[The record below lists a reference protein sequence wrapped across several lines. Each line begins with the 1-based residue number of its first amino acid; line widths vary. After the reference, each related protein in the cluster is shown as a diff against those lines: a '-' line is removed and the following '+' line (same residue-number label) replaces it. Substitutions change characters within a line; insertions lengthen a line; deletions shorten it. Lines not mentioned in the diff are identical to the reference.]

1 MDIIDQT
8 TNELAR
14 LVSIIA
20 SGKRIVRQC
29 RHIRNHCQ
37 GIQELNA
44 LQQRSYQVAHDDNI
58 LVLVDRMGRII
69 NDAEFQPSVP
79 SDLLAS
85 MRSCISQMRQTLA
98 MRMMAE
104 QAGAAPARQAL
115 KRVA

>member
-20 SGKRIVRQC
+20 NGKRIARQC

-44 LQQRSYQVAHDDNI
+44 LQQRGYQVAHDDNI
-58 LVLVDRMGRII
+58 LVLVDRIGRII

-79 SDLLAS
+79 ADLLAA

-98 MRMMAE
+98 VRMMVE
-104 QAGAAPARQAL
+104 QAGAVPARQAL